1 MFCKLCN
8 FSSDVEKYFNQ
19 HCNTKTHLFNEQQQ
33 KYCVLCDKN
42 YKSIGTYNNHKKN
55 THIKKTKKTNKL
67 DNSNNTNNN
76 SNSTNSSN
84 SNSNNTTNI
93 NNNSNNTSNTANN
106 IMNTSDNNT
115 LNNINNNII
124 HINDKIDEVKEEI
137 HNSKKE
143 VVTVVNKAITKA
155 SSLIKYLMQN
165 HRSVPP
171 LKKIKKEECIPI
183 LRLEYDC
190 PEKEGDYSLQKMFIR
205 DYSNNIFI
213 PNIAKSILKIINHE
227 QQDKQPIYNTDSSR
241 YNYVIKTT
249 SELWNEDKS
258 GIKFTDYIIR
268 PLLRYI
274 REINEDYI
282 NNILDKVNMRKNTL
296 KENEDHIDLLSKTL
310 KLESDINNERLITP
324 ILKELSPFLRYLQ
337 SEIEELE
344 KYNEMEKIQKEL
356 ENIIKDDS
364 DDDLEVPIHIV
375 EYVPNKKNIVV
386 DIYDDD
392 LNDNYITKIKKRLI

>member
-55 THIKKTKKTNKL
+55 THIKKTKKTNIL
-67 DNSNNTNNN
+67 DKSNNNNN
-76 SNSTNSSN
+76 NNN
-84 SNSNNTTNI
+84 NNTTNTVSTCTNI
-93 NNNSNNTSNTANN
+93 NNLNNL
-106 IMNTSDNNT
+106 NTSDNNT

-282 NNILDKVNMRKNTL
+282 NNILDKVNMRKNTFY
-296 KENEDHIDLLSKTL
+296 ENEMHIKAKDAAYNL
-310 KLESDINNERLITP
+310 DIALTNDYLIKP
-324 ILKELSPFLRYLQ
+324 LLKELSPYLRFLQL
-337 SEIEELE
+337 ELEELE
-344 KYNEMEKIQKEL
+344 KIEELNNIQNEL
-356 ENIIKDDS
+356 EEYINS
-364 DDDLEVPIHIV
+364 D
-375 EYVPNKKNIVV
+375 
-386 DIYDDD
+386 
-392 LNDNYITKIKKRLI
+392 TM